1 VPSERIRVNVNVPL
15 RRSIAVAAV
24 VLAPVLSSCG
34 FDAPTDRVYT
44 PAVGVNERSGSV
56 DVLNAVVVSGADG
69 SGTLVA
75 TLVNNDTT
83 ESETL
88 QDVAGNGVTVR
99 LDGPVDVERGASV
112 SLIDETEISL
122 DGEEVK
128 PGNFIELT
136 FRFEQAE
143 AVTVEMPVVARRG
156 TYAEIPVPTV
166 APTPHSSD
174 SESSSH

>member
-1 VPSERIRVNVNVPL
+1 MNVNVPL

-34 FDAPTDRVYT
+34 FDEPTDRVYT

-75 TLVNNDTT
+75 TLVNNDTS
-83 ESETL
+83 EGETL
-88 QDVAGNGVTVR
+88 QAVAGSGVSIR
-99 LDGPVDVERGASV
+99 LDGPVEVDRGAAV
-112 SLIDETEISL
+112 SLIDETEVSVE
-122 DGEEVK
+122 GEEVE

-143 AVTVEMPVVARRG
+143 PITVEMPVVARRG
-156 TYAEIPVPTV
+156 TFAEIPVPTV
-166 APTPHSSD
+166 APTPHSDSD